1 MITYNKRVLSL
12 ILVFALLVSAL
23 SVFAV
28 VNVVGEEENWQILE
42 AETYGIRN
50 RYPNTESGNNGTVVG
65 GMQRD
70 PNYLPSYSSLSQGGA
85 LDKSQVPYVTYMVNA
100 PEAGMYTIM
109 PVYKPTLYSGYSLDD
124 YYMVISVNDK
134 RYYKN
139 YYEPD
144 VEKKYGG
151 SGNFNKS
158 TTQVMLDKG
167 VNFIRCMSVVAE
179 TVQAV
184 DYVNHD
190 CLFVEGT
197 LSGIL
202 PQRLELN
209 AGESSYVR
217 NFDKTNGGANLGEA
231 GQYISKAQSLSLTY
245 GSFRIKNIADMPSFS
260 YTVEVPASGWYDIDV
275 GFCTGSSSDKGKT
288 GYFIYY
294 VDGTKHKVD
303 FTEANATWNFNKANL
318 SVYLTQGTHT
328 LTLTSALGYTGEF
341 YRTWCDFKSMVVYG
355 GITKS
360 AEQIDPLSYNDGI
373 KALEAETHGIWN
385 KYRAV
390 EQGGTGNVVGNIN
403 LDPDNAQSWDSIV
416 NDGYLDK
423 TQLPYISYMVNVENG
438 GTYTIMP
445 RYYLQTQ
452 DGYSAD
458 GYYMVIIVNDKRFYK
473 CYFKSGNGDK
483 WNDASID
490 IELDKGV
497 NVIRCISCIAD
508 TYPMVK
514 WINHDYLM
522 IQGDVEAVLPNTL
535 YLNSGQSEHINRY
548 SIGGTDS
555 NPEIGVWL
563 GGADTSNVKSENI
576 TYDNITLEKLNMVP
590 YFSWTIEVPTD
601 GYYDISQVFRTGAKG
616 KSGYF
621 VLFIDGQKHM
631 MKFKDATDTMTN
643 NRANLSIYLT
653 AGTHILTLT
662 SPLNDY
668 IQSSGSDWCD
678 FGCMIISGG
687 VTVSSRQK
695 NPVTPWNVRLEAETH
710 GIWNKY
716 RAVEQGGTG
725 NVVGNI
731 NLDPDNAQSWDSIVN
746 DGYLDKT
753 QLPYISYMVN
763 VENGGTYTIM
773 PRYYLQ
779 TQDGY
784 SADGYYMVII
794 VNDKRFYKCYFKS
807 GNGDKWND
815 ASIDIELDKGVNVIR
830 CISCI
835 ADTYPMVKWIN
846 HDYLMIQGDVEAVL
860 PNTLYLNSGQ
870 SEHIN
875 RYSIGGTDSN
885 PEIGVWLG
893 GADTSNVKSE
903 NITYDNITLEKLNMV
918 PYFSWTIEVPT
929 DGYYDIS
936 QVFRT
941 GAKGKSGYFVLFID
955 GQKHMMKFKDAT
967 DTMTNNRANL
977 SIYLTAGTH
986 ILTLT
991 SPLNDYIQS
1000 SGSDWCDFGCMIISG
1015 GVTVSSR
1022 QKNPVTPWSVRLE
1035 AETYAGRYDYPGT
1048 EKGSYSGGYAVS
1060 QGIYRY
1066 NSLYTEEEMIAGKYK
1081 DQPHIYYTVVAPQ
1094 KGVYRIAVGYS
1105 FGAVVNIPQGLKP
1118 YIYIF
1123 VNGKPYKV
1131 ENTGV
1136 VVNVELEKGINDI
1149 VCGIFSDETYKALG
1163 SKKCW
1168 INFDYLD
1175 IEESLTGL
1183 LPESTAPVSDEYT
1196 RLEAEIA
1203 AFRNGYTT
1211 VIDRDVLSGKKALV
1225 PTGYIYV
1232 KQSKDDMKNGL
1243 DVANTPYVQYKLVAD
1258 SEGDY
1263 KIRIGLMYL
1272 AVGDQL
1278 PDGKKAYIG
1287 LFVNGNY
1294 RYIALDVTNF
1304 RDRFATLEEVI
1315 HLKKGDNIIQITC
1328 ASADSISEDKLSSVI
1343 VYHDYLDVEN
1353 GIRAITP
1360 KFRIEAEDSTLNGYI
1375 ASERGG
1381 ASNNK
1386 AAMFESWTRIHTMGI
1401 TFDNLNEDTLPF
1413 VSYVKYKVIA
1423 QEAGTYSITLGF
1435 IAGLSGTPKTN
1446 KPFFAMR
1453 INDGPF
1459 EKVYFAEKNGYLT
1472 RTLEVNLKKGT
1483 NIILVTCILDD
1494 MIRGNGN
1501 LYYIDHDYLDL
1512 SEGLTGEV
1520 AEIIPIGAGDDQMD
1534 VDDPPIE
1541 VDTSR
1546 TRNNTENSENPETG
1560 VRNQA
1565 ILIIL
1570 FLINL
1575 VILVAISKKFKRL
1588 KQFSA

>member
-373 KALEAETHGIWN
+373 KA
-385 KYRAV
+385 
-390 EQGGTGNVVGNIN
+390 
-403 LDPDNAQSWDSIV
+403 
-416 NDGYLDK
+416 
-423 TQLPYISYMVNVENG
+423 
-438 GTYTIMP
+438 
-445 RYYLQTQ
+445 
-452 DGYSAD
+452 
-458 GYYMVIIVNDKRFYK
+458 
-473 CYFKSGNGDK
+473 
-483 WNDASID
+483 
-490 IELDKGV
+490 
-497 NVIRCISCIAD
+497 
-508 TYPMVK
+508 
-514 WINHDYLM
+514 
-522 IQGDVEAVLPNTL
+522 
-535 YLNSGQSEHINRY
+535 
-548 SIGGTDS
+548 
-555 NPEIGVWL
+555 
-563 GGADTSNVKSENI
+563 
-576 TYDNITLEKLNMVP
+576 
-590 YFSWTIEVPTD
+590 
-601 GYYDISQVFRTGAKG
+601 
-616 KSGYF
+616 
-621 VLFIDGQKHM
+621 
-631 MKFKDATDTMTN
+631 
-643 NRANLSIYLT
+643 
-653 AGTHILTLT
+653 
-662 SPLNDY
+662 
-668 IQSSGSDWCD
+668 
-678 FGCMIISGG
+678 
-687 VTVSSRQK
+687 
-695 NPVTPWNVRLEAETH
+695 LEAETH